1 MQPEKGVTIKA
12 NGINRFGGK
21 VSTDITKNGSS
32 INYISEINNKDIH
45 RIRNNFDEIDQLK
58 LQQDNV
64 IVDKE
69 NRTSLPPINKKK
81 SSSTQSQHQANL
93 TDTKHS
99 QQFVFN
105 EYKPKHRD
113 TAIRIDSHKLNKVF
127 NEEDDDNTDNYEVN
141 KKVSDEKFQNH
152 NYGSN
157 NQLFK
162 IKTDKEEYEEAFLK
176 EINEF
181 NANLINNA
189 NWGSGSITNIH
200 SSNNGIRLPLKPTKK
215 KMEREL
221 GNRLKIK
228 IIRSKHNEHKNAKIK
243 EV

>member
-12 NGINRFGGK
+12 NGINRFGG
-21 VSTDITKNGSS
+21 
-32 INYISEINNKDIH
+32 NYISEINNKDIH
-45 RIRNNFDEIDQLK
+45 RIRNNFDEINQLK
-58 LQQDNV
+58 LQQDNA

-69 NRTSLPPINKKK
+69 NRTSLPPISKKK
-81 SSSTQSQHQANL
+81 SSSTQSQSKSHHQANL
-93 TDTKHS
+93 TDTKQS

-105 EYKPKHRD
+105 EYKPMHRD
-113 TAIRIDSHKLNKVF
+113 TAIHIDSHKLNKVF

-157 NQLFK
+157 NRLFK

-228 IIRSKHNEHKNAKIK
+228 NIRSKHNEHKNAKIK